1 MQDMIQIGD
10 LLTLEVRHAEQ
21 IEKFKCRLVDR
32 KGNTLF
38 IDYPISL
45 RTNKTAYLFDGTHL
59 SATFIGQDGTSVYL
73 FESEI
78 IGRVKNNIP
87 MLLLAYPGEER
98 LLKIQRRSYVRIEA
112 AVDIAIH
119 PMNGEFPPFTALT
132 DDISAGGAAVL
143 IPKGMQ
149 LQQGMMIKTW
159 FVLILQNGEYHYLTL
174 SSRVIRV
181 IDYNETRDKLS
192 LQFIEISNMERQ
204 LLLRFCFE
212 KQLQNKK
219 KELLT

>member
-45 RTNKTAYLFDGTHL
+45 RTNKTAFLFDGTQL

-119 PMNGEFPPFTALT
+119 SMNGEFPPFTALT

-159 FVLILQNGEYHYLTL
+159 FVLILQNGEYHYLAL

-181 IDYNETRDKLS
+181 IDYNETRNKLS